1 MELFSRRGRRLCWRK
16 WQLCWYRRRHFFW
29 SRLSS
34 HLEPNRGCTVDV
46 EYETHYL
53 FLVGRLQGATH
64 QSYWSSDFVYEPT
77 YIWFPQP
84 PESDYTLQTSKPPDS
99 DAALHELDAT
109 QDRDA
114 TTTQD
119 DDRAVPRSQAFD
131 FIGAL
136 IALGEHVCRSKI
148 LFCICLFA
156 FCVTCSADSVA
167 DPVLLTP
174 HSQSTSDP
182 DPVSVQTGTMHSSL
196 RVSGL
201 GYDRLRTV
209 GVALAWL
216 IGLGLTCTLPCMM
229 IPGASVP
236 RMPPSWGPEMQEQY
250 SFRQWSHDIL
260 VWSVAV
266 EGDPSR
272 KAALLTMALKG
283 VAAEYIK
290 SLPPAVLINGGMING
305 NAADPLTFIMH
316 SLAER
321 FSLLGEEVRMSSLTD
336 LFHFRRNFA
345 ANEKVDEL
353 IARFELVRQR
363 AHDQGQLTIS
373 IPGLCWLLLKALEV
387 TDNQLMQLL
396 ARTDGRM
403 PVTEAEFAALKL
415 QLRRMGHILEH
426 APNNIAAA
434 LRSSGQG
441 QRPTFLAQPT
451 ETQAFVAQP
460 GNPPHSAAWSDVGM
474 GNAYMAQDGYAAQ
487 GWGSSG
493 LSHSGWGE
501 SSAAAAEPSNA
512 WWTEPDDTWGSD
524 TDTDTAS
531 STGETVI
538 PPETPEGLTDDAAVG
553 EHLFWAYARAKA
565 QWRKFMGRPTRAVRR
580 FTRKF
585 ISRKGKG
592 KGKGKGRPN
601 VSAFLAALQDSEV
614 EQLFLGMRKGKGK
627 GKRSSGK
634 GKGRRRNPKGRD
646 GSVMRCFR
654 CGSDTHLSRE
664 CHLPR
669 TDGTSSRPSA
679 SPQPTTFYTHDL
691 PNAAMPAGGPLDGLI
706 FMASEVP
713 STWSTEDSSA
723 LPEGVEDPWAEYLRN
738 YGMFNAS
745 GGQTAESGLGRS
757 TADSSSDPP
766 RPFFGPSAS
775 TQARGPQRSGDAQ
788 ASGASSNP
796 SQGGGANQPFVPP
809 PHVTRLMYEQPPP
822 SLPVWVQLP
831 EFGYVAQGARVQPP
845 QHVPMTSAHL
855 PSQVEGPSTEVL
867 EGIHMM
873 SQATTRRWAGED
885 MPRLAQMPH
894 VHSTLEP
901 EHRGAMDVLA
911 YAQHI
916 VPARR
921 AEIRGRA
928 RRQLRLPTAV
938 DANRYD
944 ALDTSCVLCQ
954 EVYLENDS
962 VARLACRHVFHTAC
976 WADYMMHPQA
986 RMECPIC
993 RGSARVIAR
1002 FSYMA
1007 SYDNQGPASELQS
1020 RPPSVDT
1027 PPDVSPER
1035 PTGQHTPHRRPA
1047 NFDMSTPPPA
1057 NSEREDEPSLYQ
1069 NFESFPWWPT
1079 EQILHSTSSHS
1090 FQSLLIDPGAYT
1102 NLAGLNWVR
1111 RMQQAAAKHGLEAS
1125 QQRLERPMT
1134 IQGVGQGSQSC
1145 LWSAKVPIAL
1155 PCISEGQEGV
1165 ARHSFEAPVVADS
1178 GAGLPALLGL
1188 KSLRE
1193 KSAILVLSADDSEL
1207 RMILPGEEG
1216 VNLELNAGAVVFPL
1230 LTAPSGHLLL
1240 RCDQFEGCR
1249 RISLAPPMRT
1259 FAADPPVEPELGSF
1273 EHGLKLRPPPPS
1285 SAAKVKFS
1293 SASPKDDASSAP
1305 GLRHRHPQHASR
1317 EMSRSRDR

>member
-1 MELFSRRGRRLCWRK
+1 M
-16 WQLCWYRRRHFFW
+16 
-29 SRLSS
+29 
-34 HLEPNRGCTVDV
+34 
-46 EYETHYL
+46 
-53 FLVGRLQGATH
+53 
-64 QSYWSSDFVYEPT
+64 
-77 YIWFPQP
+77 
-84 PESDYTLQTSKPPDS
+84 
-99 DAALHELDAT
+99 
-109 QDRDA
+109 
-114 TTTQD
+114 TTTQRD
-119 DDRAVPRSQAFD
+119 DTTTRRSPTVGITGAPIAVRKHFSLA
-131 FIGAL
+131 
-136 IALGEHVCRSKI
+136 KI
-148 LFCICLFA
+148 LFCIFFFA
-156 FCVTCSADSVA
+156 LCVTCSADA
-167 DPVLLTP
+167 AAAATDPVPVEPKSLNI
-174 HSQSTSDP
+174 P
-182 DPVSVQTGTMHSSL
+182 DLNSAIASAGTMQSSPQVL
-196 RVSGL
+196 EL
-201 GYDRLRTV
+201 GHDRLRTI

-216 IGLGLTCTLPCMM
+216 IGLGLACTIPCMM

-236 RMPPSWGPEMQEQY
+236 RMPPSWGPEMQEHY

-266 EGDPSR
+266 EGDASR

-290 SLPPAVLINGGMING
+290 SLPPAVLINGGVING

-336 LFHFRRNFA
+336 LFHFKRNVTT
-345 ANEKVDEL
+345 NEKVDEL

-373 IPGLCWLLLKALEV
+373 IPGLCWLLLKALDV
-387 TDNQLMQLL
+387 TDSQLMQLL

-403 PVTEAEFAALKL
+403 PVTQEEFAALKL

-426 APNNIAAA
+426 APNNIANA
-434 LRSSGQG
+434 LRSG
-441 QRPTFLAQPT
+441 QRPTFLAQST

-460 GNPPHSAAWSDVGM
+460 GVSSNSAMWPDAGT

-493 LSHSGWGE
+493 SGFSGWGE
-501 SSAAAAEPSNA
+501 SSTIVSEPANA
-512 WWTEPDDTWGSD
+512 WWTELDDAWGSD

-531 STGETVI
+531 STGETVL
-538 PPETPEGLTDDAAVG
+538 PQETPEGLTDDAAVG

-565 QWRKFMGRPTRAVRR
+565 QWRKFMGRPTRSVRR

-601 VSAFLAALQDSEV
+601 VSAFLASLYDSEV

-646 GSVMRCFR
+646 GNVMRCFR

-669 TDGTSSRPSA
+669 TDGPSARPSA
-679 SPQPTTFYTHDL
+679 PTQPTAFYTHDL
-691 PNAAMPAGGPLDGLI
+691 PNTSMPAGGPLDGLI

-723 LPEGVEDPWAEYLRN
+723 VPEGAEDPWADYLRH
-738 YGMFNAS
+738 YGTFNAS
-745 GGQTAESGLGRS
+745 GAQFSENGPGRSASGLG
-757 TADSSSDPP
+757 ADPP
-766 RPFFGPSAS
+766 RPSAGPSATTRVPGTQRPSS
-775 TQARGPQRSGDAQ
+775 TQA
-788 ASGASSNP
+788 SSVPNNP
-796 SQGGGANQPFVPP
+796 NQGGSSHQFFTPSPQAN
-809 PHVTRLMYEQPPP
+809 RLLYEPPPP
-822 SLPVWVQLP
+822 SLPAWVQLP
-831 EFGYVAQGARVQPP
+831 EFGYVAQGAVVQPP
-845 QHVPMTSAHL
+845 QHVPMTSATL
-855 PSQVEGPSTEVL
+855 PSQVEGPSAEVL
-867 EGIHMM
+867 EQIHML

-885 MPRLAQMPH
+885 MPCSAQVPQ
-894 VHSTLEP
+894 VQSTLEQ
-901 EHRGAMDVLA
+901 EHRGAIDALA

-921 AEIRGRA
+921 AEVRSRN

-976 WADYMMHPQA
+976 WADYMLHPQA

-1002 FSYMA
+1002 FTYMA
-1007 SYDNQGPASELQS
+1007 SYDNHDPASELQS

-1027 PPDVSPER
+1027 TPDVSPER
-1035 PTGQHTPHRRPA
+1035 QAGQHTPHRRPA
-1047 NFDMSTPPPA
+1047 NFDMSTPPSA
-1057 NSEREDEPSLYQ
+1057 NREREEEPSPYQ

-1079 EQILHSTSSHS
+1079 EQILHSTSNHS

-1102 NLAGLNWVR
+1102 NLAGLNWIR
-1111 RMQQAAAKHGLEAS
+1111 RMQQSAAEHGLEAS

-1145 LWSAKVPIAL
+1145 AWSAKVPIAL
-1155 PCISEGQEGV
+1155 PCISEGQVGV
-1165 ARHSFEAPVVADS
+1165 ARHIFEAPVVADS

-1193 KSAILVLSADDSEL
+1193 KSAILVLSSDDSEL
-1207 RMILPGEEG
+1207 RMILPGAEG
-1216 VNLELNAGAVVFPL
+1216 VNIELNAGAVVFPL
-1230 LTAPSGHLLL
+1230 ITAPSGHLLL
-1240 RCDQFEGCR
+1240 RCDQFEGGR
-1249 RISLAPPMRT
+1249 RIALAPPMRT
-1259 FAADPPVEPELGSF
+1259 FAADPPVEPEPDGS
-1273 EHGLKLRPPPPS
+1273 GNGVRVRPSLPPSADRVQLRP
-1285 SAAKVKFS
+1285 
-1293 SASPKDDASSAP
+1293 ASSIATEAAASSSGP
-1305 GLRHRHPQHASR
+1305 RRRRTQESSR
-1317 EMSRSRDR
+1317 ETSRSHDH